1 MQVGGYRTLGAG
13 KIYHPDVCEGAAVGE
28 QSAAWS
34 EPYYHAPC
42 ISLGC
47 VCTVVV
53 LLLRSSRFALRSS
66 RFALRA
72 LHFALLLLSFFV
84 LFFFFFIFIFFFFV
98 RWSAPFS
105 RVFSPSSL
113 RGLLA
118 ASRPFI
124 QPPSSSRGV
133 LSAPARPPPHRFS
146 RASPTS
152 ADRPCARHARARTHA
167 RALARSSIYNG
178 TCYEDYP
185 GPLPMGPGGK
195 VMSTYANATPGA
207 EADMPDAM
215 IAARAVAALR
225 NLSAAAAA
233 APPTKA
239 SAAQQPWFLA
249 VGLHKVHARA

>member
-1 MQVGGYRTLGAG
+1 MECSFFARFFPFLSSRPAGCVETL
-13 KIYHPDVCEGAAVGE
+13 HPAAVVVARGVE
-28 QSAAWS
+28 RARATTT
-34 EPYYHAPC
+34 AP
-42 ISLGC
+42 I
-47 VCTVVV
+47 
-53 LLLRSSRFALRSS
+53 
-66 RFALRA
+66 
-72 LHFALLLLSFFV
+72 
-84 LFFFFFIFIFFFFV
+84 
-98 RWSAPFS
+98 FS
-105 RVFSPSSL
+105 RVAHI
-113 RGLLA
+113 G
-118 ASRPFI
+118 RPTV
-124 QPPSSSRGV
+124 RTT
-133 LSAPARPPPHRFS
+133 R
-146 RASPTS
+146 T
-152 ADRPCARHARARTHA
+152 RTHA

-195 VMSTYANATPGA
+195 VTSTYANATPGA